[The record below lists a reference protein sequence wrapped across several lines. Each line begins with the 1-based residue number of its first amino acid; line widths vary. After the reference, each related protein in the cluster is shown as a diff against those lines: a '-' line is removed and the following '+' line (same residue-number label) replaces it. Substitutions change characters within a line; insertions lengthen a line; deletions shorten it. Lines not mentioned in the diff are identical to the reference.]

1 MWTMRCFIVSCSWT
15 RIISSPWVQEA
26 RMERNRF
33 HVKSNHRQKRSSRRS
48 PTLGPCV
55 RHSSEI
61 PTLVIDFYQC
71 HVIRRKRNFVIPTDL
86 YDAALARND
95 LVEKSTVLEF
105 YRDNLI
111 TDPGLFTSI
120 QVIDTSTRDRN

>member
-1 MWTMRCFIVSCSWT
+1 MRCFIVSCSWT
-15 RIISSPWVQEA
+15 RITSSPWVKRPRSEP
-26 RMERNRF
+26 NRF
-33 HVKSNHRQKRSSRRS
+33 RVKSNHRQTRSSRRS

-55 RHSSEI
+55 RHISEI
-61 PTLVIDFYQC
+61 PTLVIDFYQY
-71 HVIRRKRNFVIPTDL
+71 HVLRRKRNFLIPTDL

-111 TDPGLFTSI
+111 TDPCFFNSI
-120 QVIDTSTRDRN
+120 QLVDTSTRNRN